1 MFNIKKS
8 PDFPR
13 QCWVQFAMA
22 GVLAVA
28 LGSTGVITGGTAP
41 AAAAEASSEPIIP
54 EGVER
59 VPYDADDFRSDP
71 TYEDTPY
78 DPEAQVEIYGGKTA
92 FDPPRPL
99 LEIGRE
105 IYVNGPF
112 QKPSHFLGD
121 KNPLAPHFY
130 IYGDWQNV
138 VAWNDNGNR
147 EVGQIATRL
156 NLEFDLGITS
166 AERIHMF
173 MRPLDRGGQ
182 FTRLEFFGDDE
193 DGGDTALNANI
204 ETLFFEG
211 DIGAISQGLTGE
223 FNTLDLPIALGF
235 MPLVMQNGIWFED
248 AFIGGAISITAMNSP
263 ELDIS
268 NFDVTFFGGF
278 DQVDSQAFIDT
289 VGDVANH
296 NVNIYGATA
305 FVDAMKGYFEFGYG
319 YSDGEGR
326 LDDFDYHNLTMAFTR
341 RYEPWISNS
350 IRAIWITGQDAPGQQ
365 QTADGVIV
373 LVENSLIT
381 SLPSTLVPY
390 LNMWAGFDRPQG
402 LGQQARGLLKNT
414 GINFE
419 TDTITAFPKL
429 DDTGRDTYGG
439 ALGIEYLFNLDQQ
452 IVMEVATVQVM
463 GGDNAVGRPA
473 PGDQYGFGLRYQLTH
488 CRRVD
493 YPRRRHLW
501 HSRSGRRYQGHPPR
515 ASPQVLGRRRQ
526 ERPNTGRRIFT
537 GKSV

>member
-1 MFNIKKS
+1 MKS

-22 GVLAVA
+22 GALAVA
-28 LGSTGVITGGTAP
+28 LGSAGVITVGTAP
-41 AAAAEASSEPIIP
+41 AAASETSSEPIIP

-78 DPEAQVEIYGGKTA
+78 DPEAQIEIYGGKTP

-99 LEIGRE
+99 LEIGRK
-105 IYVNGPF
+105 IYVKGPF
-112 QKPSHFLGD
+112 QKPSNLLGD

-138 VAWNDNGNR
+138 GAWNDNGNT
-147 EVGQIATRL
+147 EIGQFASRL
-156 NLEFDLGITS
+156 SLEFDLGITS
-166 AERIHMF
+166 TERIHMF

-193 DGGDTALNANI
+193 DGGDTAFNANI

-223 FNTLDLPIALGF
+223 FNNLDLPIALGL

-248 AFIGGAISITAMNSP
+248 AFIGGAMSLPAMNSP

-289 VGDVANH
+289 IGDVANH
-296 NVNIYGATA
+296 NVNIYGVAA

-319 YSDGEGR
+319 YSGGEGR

-350 IRAIWITGQDAPGQQ
+350 VRAIWNTGQDAPGQQ
-365 QTADGVIV
+365 QTADGVII

-381 SLPSTLVPY
+381 RLPSTLVPY

-419 TDTITAFPKL
+419 TDAITTFPKL

-439 ALGIEYLFNLDQQ
+439 ALGVEYLFNLDQQ
-452 IVMEVATVQVM
+452 IVLEVATVQVM
-463 GGDNAVGRPA
+463 GDDNVAGRPA
-473 PGDQYGFGLRYQLTH
+473 AADQYAFGIRYQLPITDTWIIRADAMYGIRDRDEDIKGIRFEL
-488 CRRVD
+488 RRK
-493 YPRRRHLW
+493 
-501 HSRSGRRYQGHPPR
+501 
-515 ASPQVLGRRRQ
+515 
-526 ERPNTGRRIFT
+526 F
-537 GKSV
+537 